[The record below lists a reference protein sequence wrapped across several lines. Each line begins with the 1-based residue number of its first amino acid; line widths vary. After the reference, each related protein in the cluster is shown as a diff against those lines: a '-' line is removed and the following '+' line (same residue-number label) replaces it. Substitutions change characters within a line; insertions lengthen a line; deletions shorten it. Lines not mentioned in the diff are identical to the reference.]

1 MAKKRTPPKS
11 IFIGCEG
18 SNTEPIY
25 FGKIKEIMEDDDTY
39 PYAITIYPN
48 KEYDEN
54 PKTDAIGLVKVAIE
68 RKNDFDELWVVFD
81 KDGYTK
87 HNEAFK
93 LAKEHGIK
101 IAFSSI
107 SFEIWVLLHF
117 ERNIT
122 AFVKSAMIVD
132 NKFRNN
138 ECYLPDYAKSGD
150 YNLYPYIE
158 DNTQQAFGNASF
170 LRKMLNGKIPN
181 FEVHEINPYTNVDFL
196 VKKLVLNDK
205 VYEFILVDQ
214 SLNFNDVE
222 IIVNY
227 VSEEYIV
234 KIANLASKSIVLNE
248 FSFYNFKKNKIVLN
262 NLVIHQGDSHEIKLG
277 QIAMRPQFF
286 IEFENLI
293 LEIGTS

>member
-25 FGKIKEIMEDDDTY
+25 FGKIKEIMEDDDAY

-68 RKNDFDELWVVFD
+68 RKKDFDELWVVFD

-87 HNEAFK
+87 HNEAFE

-122 AFVKSAMIVD
+122 AFVKSAMIID

-138 ECYLPDYAKSGD
+138 ERYLPDYAKSGD
-150 YNLYPYIE
+150 YNLYPYIKE
-158 DNTQQAFGNASF
+158 NTQQAFENASF

-181 FEVHEINPYTNVDFL
+181 FEIHEINPYTNVDFL
-196 VKKLVLNDK
+196 VKKLVLNDN
-205 VYEFILVDQ
+205 VYEFILLDQ

-227 VSEEYIV
+227 VNEEYIV
-234 KIANLASKSIVLNE
+234 KIANLANKSIVLNE
-248 FSFYNFKKNKIVLN
+248 FSFYDFKRNKIVLD
-262 NLVIHQGDSHEIKLG
+262 NLLIHQGDFREIKLDR
-277 QIAMRPQFF
+277 IAMRPQFF